1 MNRFFLFFFS
11 FILFLLN
18 YYYQKNYSF
27 SNREKITKEI
37 DLINLIE
44 IVNNPTN
51 YLQKKN
57 ISDIKILLTIKEK
70 VFFSL
75 ILTKCKK
82 YLEFGVGGSTLLA
95 YTTQNIKKIISVDS
109 DIKWINEIKKFKNI
123 KNDENK
129 KIIFEYIDIGEISNL
144 GYPKIKTEKM
154 FNYSNQVFKKYK
166 NEYDLVFIDGR
177 FRVACTLQVI
187 LNCKKD
193 IKILIHDFNKRS
205 QYHILYKYLDV
216 IYSINNLVLFSIKER
231 ININEVIKNYEIY
244 KSIPD

>member
-1 MNRFFLFFFS
+1 MNKFFLFFFS
-11 FILFLLN
+11 FVFFLLN
-18 YYYQKNYSF
+18 YYYQNNYSF
-27 SNREKITKEI
+27 SNREKIAKEI

-57 ISDIKILLTIKEK
+57 MSDINILLTIKEK

-95 YTTQNIKKIISVDS
+95 YTTENIKKIISVDS
-109 DIKWINEIKKFKNI
+109 DINWINEIKKFKNI
-123 KNDENK
+123 KNDDNK
-129 KIIFEYIDIGEISNL
+129 KLIFEYINIGEVTNF
-144 GYPKIKTEKM
+144 GYPKIKTEKI
-154 FNYSNQVFKKYK
+154 FNYSNKVFKKYK
-166 NEYDLVFIDGR
+166 NDYDLVFIDGR

-193 IKILIHDFNKRS
+193 IKILIHDFNDRPF
-205 QYHILYKYLDV
+205 YHILYKYLDV

-231 ININEVIKNYEIY
+231 ININEVNKNYEKY

>member
-1 MNRFFLFFFS
+1 MNKFFLFFFS
-11 FILFLLN
+11 FVIFLLN
-18 YYYQKNYSF
+18 YYYQNNYSL
-27 SNREKITKEI
+27 SNKEKIIKEI

-44 IVNNPTN
+44 IVNNSTD

-57 ISDIKILLTIKEK
+57 MSDIKILLTIKEK

-109 DIKWINEIKKFKNI
+109 DINWINEIKKNKKI

-144 GYPKIKTEKM
+144 GYPKIKTEKI

-166 NEYDLVFIDGR
+166 NEYDLVLIDGR
-177 FRVACTLQVI
+177 FRVACALQVI

-193 IKILIHDFNKRS
+193 IKILIHDFNDRPS
-205 QYHILYKYLDV
+205 YHILYKYLDV

-231 ININEVIKNYEIY
+231 ININDVIKSYEIY